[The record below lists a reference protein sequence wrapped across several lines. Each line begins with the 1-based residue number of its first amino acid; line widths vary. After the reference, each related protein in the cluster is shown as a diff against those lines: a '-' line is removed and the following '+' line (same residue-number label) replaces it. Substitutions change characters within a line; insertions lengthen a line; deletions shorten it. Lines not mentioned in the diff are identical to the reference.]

1 MKMCRMRDSFL
12 GLGKIPVHG
21 INARD
26 CSFIGEILDFLENFP
41 IELVCYHKLRQF
53 QECAIR
59 YDVFRPEV
67 NRKPIEEENFGENV
81 IVIPK
86 EPEV

>member
-1 MKMCRMRDSFL
+1 M
-12 GLGKIPVHG
+12 
-21 INARD
+21 
-26 CSFIGEILDFLENFP
+26 ENFP